1 MDRNTPLS
9 YAPTS
14 TTAYSTSDNSNVNYH
29 QEISKNQLLK
39 NSIQR
44 SVYEAFAEIYSIVT
58 VLEMIE
64 NAFVKDFVTD
74 KEKYTNTSLRLINQY
89 QILSKGI
96 LEDPQKLEYAKAD
109 LITPLANLPIDL
121 GVDFPD
127 LFCIKYNLTSCSHAV
142 KRLKTGVPLTI
153 EHLSVQ
159 LSHAGTGTT
168 TNGGAPTGAANS
180 TGSARLV
187 AEITGSFIT
196 IMDALKL
203 NYKTKEQLH
212 PLLSDLVVGLNDLVN
227 NEQALEFHGKS
238 KLVGWLIKLNN
249 LNDSELT
256 EEEISQFLDDLDIAY
271 KGFYTSLS

>member
-1 MDRNTPLS
+1 MK
-9 YAPTS
+9 
-14 TTAYSTSDNSNVNYH
+14 TALH
-29 QEISKNQLLK
+29 RE
-39 NSIQR
+39 
-44 SVYEAFAEIYSIVT
+44 VYEAFAEIYSIIT

-64 NAFVKDFVTD
+64 NAFVKDFITD

-96 LEDPQKLEYAKAD
+96 LEDPVKLEFAKAE
-109 LITPLANLPIDL
+109 LITPLTVLPIDI
-121 GVDFPD
+121 VCDFPD
-127 LFCIKYNLTSCSHAV
+127 LFCTKYNILCSHAV
-142 KRLKTGVPLTI
+142 KRLKAGVPLTI

-159 LSHAGTGTT
+159 ISHVHQD
-168 TNGGAPTGAANS
+168 GAANDRTNTTS
-180 TGSARLV
+180 VASAAPVSNTSARLV

-203 NYKTKEQLH
+203 NYKTKDQLH

-227 NEQALEFHGKS
+227 LDNNEETLEFHGKS

-249 LNDSELT
+249 LGDSELT
-256 EEEISQFLDDLDIAY
+256 EEEIAQFLDDLDIAY